1 MLLFYFLVGKKLER
15 PGQVDRLFREIVVF
29 CRQMVTAPP
38 WCVRIRHHKDKKAIS
53 IVFLC
58 SPVTVIGYIATVL
71 RESFPHG
78 KENLQYGYIVGKMA
92 SMFSWR
98 RVSESSGPDQHDRQP
113 VFRRQLDSAR
123 SGESEALSTLYR
135 QFLPGIFSYIASRVP
150 DRATAEDLTS
160 EVFLK
165 MVEGIGQLRASDEP
179 GFAAWLLQIA
189 RLTVAD
195 YYRKRKYQPMFVSLE
210 PTVSE
215 AENYGECR
223 TIPSNQPDGDPA
235 QWIEAREEW
244 GRVVEAINTLTEEQ
258 RQVLVGRLIIGFDV
272 ATVARMVGK
281 KVNAVKSLQFRA
293 LQSLQRVLGNRQVPD
308 EELQHAHVRDKEEA
322 L

>member
-1 MLLFYFLVGKKLER
+1 
-15 PGQVDRLFREIVVF
+15 
-29 CRQMVTAPP
+29 
-38 WCVRIRHHKDKKAIS
+38 
-53 IVFLC
+53 
-58 SPVTVIGYIATVL
+58 
-71 RESFPHG
+71 
-78 KENLQYGYIVGKMA
+78 
-92 SMFSWR
+92 MFSWR
-98 RVSESSGPDQHDRQP
+98 RVSEGSGSDQQDRQV

-123 SGESEALSTLYR
+123 HGESEALSTLYR
-135 QFLPGIFSYIASRVP
+135 QFLPAIFGYVATRVP

-195 YYRKRKYQPMFVSLE
+195 YYRKRRYQPVFVSLE
-210 PTVSE
+210 PTFGE
-215 AENYGECR
+215 EETYGECW
-223 TIPSNQPDGDPA
+223 TLPSNQPDGDPA

-244 GRVVEAINTLTEEQ
+244 ARVIEAINTLTEEQ
-258 RQVLVGRLIIGFDV
+258 RQVLIGRLIIGFDI

-281 KVNAVKSLQFRA
+281 KANAVKSLQFRA
-293 LQSLQRVLGNRQVPD
+293 LHSLQRVLGN
-308 EELQHAHVRDKEEA
+308 QHAPEQEFHHVHVRDKGEA